1 MIRAQ
6 GLAARAALI
15 LTVLLAVWLIFTG
28 LGSAGSENIRAAP
41 IEDRGSPRAVKSGA
55 ADREGVDALQ
65 ATVMVSATNVATPV
79 SGPEPKLISAVL
91 TEVATDDLALP
102 KPVLSVAEGVNPKR
116 PSSSGPL
123 SVEAAPADGDSP
135 ETSVVLA
142 SVPAAEIPVEAHF
155 SDAPPLLREMRSL
168 GSLFTSDPLKRTMPA
183 VRPVEAPSECP
194 APEACV
200 DDYLWALY
208 ERTPKIDTNK
218 VVERVRVKVKV
229 TDQKEEQNPDRY

>member
-1 MIRAQ
+1 MRLGPEVPPVAGQHFGQEVDLVHEAIGGPVSRPADWCD
-6 GLAARAALI
+6 AACGDTLKPLPVRPVRGVGEGQEPGVRAALI
-15 LTVLLAVWLIFTG
+15 G
-28 LGSAGSENIRAAP
+28 CG
-41 IEDRGSPRAVKSGA
+41 
-55 ADREGVDALQ
+55 
-65 ATVMVSATNVATPV
+65 
-79 SGPEPKLISAVL
+79 EPL
-91 TEVATDDLALP
+91 ATDDLALP

-168 GSLFTSDPLKRTMPA
+168 GSLFTSDPLKRTLPA
-183 VRPVEAPSECP
+183 VRPVETPSECP
-194 APEACV
+194 APEICI

-218 VVERVRVKVKV
+218 VDALASFHMRHFSMSTSAQHSR
-229 TDQKEEQNPDRY
+229 TAPSRGLYAPHRTLRAR